1 MASGLDMWR
10 VDEIDRNTR
19 PVGHAKVACD
29 GFSAGACAAAA
40 EERRPSGIQI
50 GALLRNHQVIDPQTA
65 NLVPGHP
72 KEQTRGIVRI
82 DVPSV
87 IVGNEQGIEARE
99 QWRFV
104 ARDEW
109 GCL

>member
-1 MASGLDMWR
+1 
-10 VDEIDRNTR
+10 
-19 PVGHAKVACD
+19 
-29 GFSAGACAAAA
+29 
-40 EERRPSGIQI
+40 
-50 GALLRNHQVIDPQTA
+50 
-65 NLVPGHP
+65 
-72 KEQTRGIVRI
+72 
-82 DVPSV
+82 V